1 MTVLALLAASLVSTA
16 SLAELPACSEA
27 TKVDGFLAAARQGEE
42 AFADMDMVGLSE
54 ARDLA
59 LQQIPCLDEPVNTE
73 TAAAFHRMMAM
84 AAFTQGDE
92 PGTLAEFHAAR
103 RLQPGY
109 TIPEDVAPEG
119 HPMVDLYKRS
129 VSAAEGRLDPTIP
142 PLGGWVTVDGVGGAP
157 RPTGISTILQS
168 FAADGTLEQTT
179 YLLPGDPTPSFG
191 PMPLDQLRRKR
202 RRTALG
208 GSAGAALLASAALYG
223 ASWASYG
230 KFMDTDNPLP
240 DSDLPT
246 QRNTTNTLFFT
257 SVGAGAVGLGLGV
270 ATVVMW

>member
-1 MTVLALLAASLVSTA
+1 MPLLPIALLMIQTAAA
-16 SLAELPACSEA
+16 QDADCAEA
-27 TKVDGFLAAARQGEE
+27 TTIAGFLSAARQGEE
-42 AFADMDMVGLSE
+42 AFADMDMVGLSD
-54 ARDLA
+54 AREQALA
-59 LQQIPCLDEPVNTE
+59 QIPCLDEAVNTE

-109 TIPEDVAPEG
+109 TIPEGVAPEG
-119 HPMVDLYKRS
+119 HPLVDLYQRS
-129 VSAAEGRLDPTIP
+129 VAAAEGRLDPTIP

-168 FAADGTLEQTT
+168 FASDGTLEQTT

-191 PMPLDQLRRKR
+191 PMPIDELRRKR

-208 GSAGAALLASAALYG
+208 SSTAAALVASGVLYG
-223 ASWASYG
+223 MSWSSHN

-240 DSDLPT
+240 DADLPT
-246 QRNTTNTLFFT
+246 QRNTTNTLMFA
-257 SVGAGAVGLGLGV
+257 SLGAAGVGVGLG
-270 ATVVMW
+270 VVTLVVW

>member
-1 MTVLALLAASLVSTA
+1 MSLLPLALLLLQPA
-16 SLAELPACSEA
+16 LAQDADCSEA
-27 TKVDGFLAAARQGEE
+27 TTIAGFLAAARQGER

-54 ARDLA
+54 ARGQALA
-59 LQQIPCLDEPVNTE
+59 QIPCLDEPVSTE

-92 PGTLAEFHAAR
+92 DGTLAEFHAAR

-109 TIPEDVAPEG
+109 TIPEGVAPEG
-119 HPMVDLYKRS
+119 HPLVDLYKRS
-129 VSAAEGRLDPTIP
+129 VAAAEGRLDPTIP

-168 FAADGTLEQTT
+168 FTSDGALEQTT

-191 PMPLDQLRRKR
+191 PMPIDQLRRKR

-208 GSAGAALLASAALYG
+208 SSTAAALVASGVLYG
-223 ASWASYG
+223 MSWASYD
-230 KFMDTDNPLP
+230 KFMDTDDPLP
-240 DSDLPT
+240 DADLPT
-246 QRNTTNTLFFT
+246 QRNTTNTLFYAGLGAAG
-257 SVGAGAVGLGLGV
+257 VGVGLG
-270 ATVVMW
+270 VVTLVVW